1 MKSNPIN
8 KFFKRILTTVLTVS
22 LATIPALTPLTVH
35 ADNSEYIGGIGGAA
49 GGGNHHYT
57 DGVSQNKSGLL
68 CCN

>member
-8 KFFKRILTTVLTVS
+8 KFFKRILTTVLTLS

-35 ADNSEYIGGIGGAA
+35 ADGEYIGGIG
-49 GGGNHHYT
+49 
-57 DGVSQNKSGLL
+57 GVSQNKSGLL